1 MEAVGASPRT
11 AMQRFGHGGMMLL
24 PWTKQ
29 LLTAVWEHLRLLL
42 QVICYSLMAV
52 FQMFRF
58 EVHVRITDE
67 AGEHIQHMSST
78 SRDAADGFLLSSLFE
93 NNKNGD
99 PFDLDSHSR
108 SVLSSL
114 VNDELCCSLVDDF
127 VSRATEC
134 LSDSEE
140 LYIGE
145 PSGWKHSWNVLTG
158 SEGAYADDL
167 CPVAFSA
174 CVSGLY
180 QKDLQKKEFE
190 CHFSSSSAEESQRP
204 CRQESG
210 GQSSDSEVSWGGSD
224 SSCVEVDRED
234 SDRLWDLLT
243 RSTDP
248 YHPLH
253 FTACVSSAAA
263 NEWRAEPSSRVDQ
276 GTRIPVVSQPS
287 VSLSSDASE
296 QGSNETCSSEDEE
309 DALWKS
315 LSLNDDPYHPLNFR
329 ACLQSP
335 SAGNTPGRSKDLERA
350 EGSPDCSKQSN
361 TTSRD
366 SRGADARCRKPVLQ
380 QRTVHG
386 HQCHQLSVEKPC
398 KVHWKRPLNQTAE
411 ARANKDIPVEK
422 KVKFSP
428 VVQVHKMRA
437 WSFALQ
443 ASRKGPWE
451 EHARDRDRF
460 QRRILE
466 AEQAI
471 GYCFSISHRDK
482 FTACQKKHTDQI
494 SSP

>member
-1 MEAVGASPRT
+1 MEAVAGSPRT

-29 LLTAVWEHLRLLL
+29 ILAVVWEHFRLLL

-58 EVHVRITDE
+58 EVHVRITDD
-67 AGEHIQHMSST
+67 AGEHIQHISSS
-78 SRDAADGFLLSSLFE
+78 SRDAPDGFLLSSLFE
-93 NNKNGD
+93 NNKSGD

-145 PSGWKHSWNVLTG
+145 PCSWKHSWNVLTG
-158 SEGAYADDL
+158 SEGAYKDDL
-167 CPVAFSA
+167 CPVAFTA
-174 CVSGLY
+174 CVSSLY
-180 QKDLQKKEFE
+180 QKDFQKQDDLLAGLERSL
-190 CHFSSSSAEESQRP
+190 SSSSTDSSHRP
-204 CRQESG
+204 CQQESG

-224 SSCVEVDRED
+224 SSCVEVDKED
-234 SDRLWDLLT
+234 NDRLWDLLT
-243 RSTDP
+243 KSTDP

-253 FTACVSSAAA
+253 FTACVSSAVTDQR
-263 NEWRAEPSSRVDQ
+263 RAQESSSTGQ
-276 GTRIPVVSQPS
+276 EKHMSSACQS
-287 VSLSSDASE
+287 SASLSSDTSE
-296 QGSNETCSSEDEE
+296 QGSTGTVSSEDEE
-309 DALWKS
+309 DSLWKS

-329 ACLQSP
+329 APLHSRAACSTHERN
-335 SAGNTPGRSKDLERA
+335 GNLDHA
-350 EGSPDCSKQSN
+350 VGSPDNCKQSLK
-361 TTSRD
+361 TSRD
-366 SRGADARCRKPVLQ
+366 SADTTCKKPLLPTRRV
-380 QRTVHG
+380 VSHK
-386 HQCHQLSVEKPC
+386 CPQLSLEKPS
-398 KVHWKRPLNQTAE
+398 KVPWKRLLKKTAE
-411 ARANKDIPVEK
+411 SSTK
-422 KVKFSP
+422 KEILMVKRVKFSP
-428 VVQVHKMRA
+428 IVQVHKMRA

-466 AEQAI
+466 TEQAI
-471 GYCFSISHRDK
+471 GYCFSLSHR
-482 FTACQKKHTDQI
+482 KKLAAYQQNTLTK
-494 SSP
+494 